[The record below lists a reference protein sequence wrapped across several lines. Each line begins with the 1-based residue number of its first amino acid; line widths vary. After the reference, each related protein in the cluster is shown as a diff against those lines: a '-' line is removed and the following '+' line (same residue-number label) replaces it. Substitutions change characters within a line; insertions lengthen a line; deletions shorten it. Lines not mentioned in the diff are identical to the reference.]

1 MQLSHTVLGLFGPR
15 INMFNAIKIG
25 MLLTV
30 LATAGMAYAYV
41 QRLQSNLEIAR
52 ANVAKME
59 VAVQISEDSI
69 ATLQADV
76 VRNAELSATLQR
88 DLQKAEAYGDE
99 LRATLQKHNL
109 TSLALRKPGLIEN
122 RMQNATD
129 DLWNDLRGITDP
141 NGVQQPETRTTDSNS
156 N

>member
-1 MQLSHTVLGLFGPR
+1 
-15 INMFNAIKIG
+15 MFNAIKIA

-59 VAVQISEDSI
+59 VAIQVSEASI
-69 ATLQADV
+69 ATLQADA

-88 DLQKAEAYGDE
+88 DLQAAERYGDE
-99 LRATLQKHNL
+99 LRNTLQQHNL
-109 TSLALRKPGLIEN
+109 TALAQRKPGLIEN
-122 RMQNATD
+122 RMQDATD
-129 DLWNDLRGITDP
+129 SLWDDLRGITDP
-141 NGVQQPETRTTDSNS
+141 NGVQQPDAGTQDSNS

>member
-1 MQLSHTVLGLFGPR
+1 
-15 INMFNAIKIG
+15 MFNAIKIG

-88 DLQKAEAYGDE
+88 ELQKSEQYGDE

-109 TSLALRKPGLIEN
+109 TALAQKKPGLIEN

-129 DLWNDLRGITDP
+129 NLWSDLRSITDP
-141 NGVQQPETRTTDSNS
+141 NGVQLNDAGTTDSNS

>member
-1 MQLSHTVLGLFGPR
+1 
-15 INMFNAIKIG
+15 MFSAIKIA
-25 MLLTV
+25 MVMTV
-30 LATAGMAYAYV
+30 LATAGMGYLYV
-41 QRLQSNLEIAR
+41 QKLQSDLQTAR
-52 ANVAKME
+52 DNVAKME

-76 VRNAELSATLQR
+76 IRNAELSATLQR
-88 DLQKAEAYGDE
+88 ELQTAERYGDE

-109 TSLALRKPGLIEN
+109 TALAQKKPGLIEN

-129 DLWNDLRGITDP
+129 SLWNDLRGITDP
-141 NGVQQPETRTTDSNS
+141 NGVQQPEAGTTDSNS

>member
-1 MQLSHTVLGLFGPR
+1 MFG
-15 INMFNAIKIG
+15 AIKIA
-25 MLLTV
+25 MVMTV
-30 LATAGMAYAYV
+30 IATAGMGYLYV
-41 QRLQSNLEIAR
+41 QKLQSNLQTAR
-52 ANVAKME
+52 ENVAKME

-76 VRNAELSATLQR
+76 IRNAELSATLQR
-88 DLQKAEAYGDE
+88 ELQTAEQYGDE

-109 TSLALRKPGLIEN
+109 TALAQKKPGLIEN

-129 DLWNDLRGITDP
+129 SLWDSLRGITDP
-141 NGVQQPETRTTDSNS
+141 NGVQQPEAGTTDSNS